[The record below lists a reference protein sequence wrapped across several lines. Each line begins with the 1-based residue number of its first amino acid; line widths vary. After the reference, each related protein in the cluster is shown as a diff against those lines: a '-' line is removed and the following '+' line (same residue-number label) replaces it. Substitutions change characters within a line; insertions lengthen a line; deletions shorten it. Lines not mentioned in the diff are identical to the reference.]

1 MIKFLENKWLLV
13 FARLVLSG
21 VLIYAGGI
29 KLIDPVQSR
38 AAIVAYRLYL
48 PEFLVQLG
56 TYGLP
61 AFEMAVGLMLLLG
74 IFVRFS
80 AIATFALMT
89 VFIIMIAQVWYRGF
103 SIDCGC
109 FGGGGD
115 VSPEGKEW
123 RYTSEILRDL
133 LFMGLAVLL
142 ARKPKTPF
150 SISA

>member
-1 MIKFLENKWLLV
+1 MRNFFENKWLLLV
-13 FARLVLSG
+13 SRLALSG
-21 VLIYAGGI
+21 VLIYAGAA
-29 KLIDPVQSR
+29 KLLEPAESR

-48 PEFLVQLG
+48 PETLLKFA
-56 TYGLP
+56 TTALP
-61 AFEMAVGLMLLLG
+61 AFEVIVGLLLLLG

-80 AIATFALMT
+80 ALATIALML
-89 VFIIMIAQVWYRGF
+89 VFIVMIAQVWYRGF

-115 VSPEGKEW
+115 VSPEGKEL
-123 RYTSEILRDL
+123 RYSAEILRDT
-133 LFMGLAVLL
+133 LFIGLAVLL

>member
-1 MIKFLENKWLLV
+1 
-13 FARLVLSG
+13 
-21 VLIYAGGI
+21 
-29 KLIDPVQSR
+29 
-38 AAIVAYRLYL
+38 VAYRLYL

-80 AIATFALMT
+80 AVATFALMT